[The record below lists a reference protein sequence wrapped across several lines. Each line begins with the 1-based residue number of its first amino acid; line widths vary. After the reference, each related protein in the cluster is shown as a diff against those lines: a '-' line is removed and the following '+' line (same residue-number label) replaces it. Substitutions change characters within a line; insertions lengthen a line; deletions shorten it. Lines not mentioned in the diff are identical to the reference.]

1 MHWSAKYVGLEFSE
15 NLRCYDLV
23 RSVLKN
29 ERNID
34 LPDYADISA
43 EDAIRISQSLDEPST
58 DQLPWN
64 KVDLANI
71 REFDVVVM
79 LRRRSRE
86 PGHVGIMVDSKH
98 VLHIEKVT
106 QSVIIP
112 ITHFSVKSRI
122 IGFRR
127 HKCL

>member
-1 MHWSAKYVGLEFSE
+1 MHWSSRYVGLEFSE
-15 NLRCYDLV
+15 TMRCYDLV
-23 RSVLKN
+23 RLVLKA
-29 ERNID
+29 ERQIE

-43 EDAIRISQSLDEPST
+43 EDAIRVSNALGAPST
-58 DQLPWN
+58 EAVPWAE
-64 KVDLANI
+64 VAAPDL
-71 REFDVVVM
+71 RPFDVVVM

-86 PGHVGIMVDSKH
+86 PGHVGILTDARH

-106 QSVIIP
+106 RSVVVP
-112 ITHFSVKSRI
+112 LSHFSISSRI